1 MFVCVRV
8 CVVTRD
14 MCRLVESAGFV
25 LAIMVIVRM
34 CECTYGHGHFS
45 ELHPPR
51 STCIVCPW
59 SLMHS
64 YNVIMGSGQPTHFP
78 FSQ

>member
-51 STCIVCPW
+51 ST
-59 SLMHS
+59 
-64 YNVIMGSGQPTHFP
+64 
-78 FSQ
+78 